1 MEIVYRSYTG
11 KIFDKR
17 DECLKYEKSL
27 AFKMYGPNG
36 LTSNADVCYV
46 VDIKT
51 PEAAGDFLET
61 CRTIGTPCDGI
72 QHDCPGVY
80 AWSFIDE
87 KYFLVGPLTNKALKQ
102 YYKDTEMQE

>member
-1 MEIVYRSYTG
+1 MEIVYRSCNG

-17 DECLKYEKSL
+17 DECLEYEKTL

-36 LTSNADVCYV
+36 LTSNADVCYI

-51 PEAAGDFLET
+51 PEAAEDFLET

-72 QHDCPGVY
+72 QHDCSGIY
-80 AWSFIDE
+80 AWSSGDAQ
-87 KYFLVGPLTNKALKQ
+87 YFRLEPLTRKALKE
-102 YYKDTEMQE
+102 YFKDIETQE